1 VLASKASLVEI
12 DLLRTGEPT
21 VACPVERLPAAPYW
35 DREHREVY
43 PAQLRERLPRFAV
56 PLREDLDDVA
66 LDLPALLAQAY
77 ENAGY
82 ARSRADPAA
91 VPRGPGLGARP
102 GRGRVRLIFSYL
114 ASNFSENWSTTSS

>member
-82 ARSRADPAA
+82 ADRLDYEVEPIPPLSPEDLAWA
-91 VPRGPGLGARP
+91 
-102 GRGRVRLIFSYL
+102 RGRV
-114 ASNFSENWSTTSS
+114 AAACA